1 MKKTFLNLFIF
12 IFLVSVAQANHP
24 GKIKHVVIIGLDGFG
39 SYAVEKA
46 DMPNLKKLMAEGSY
60 TLHKRTVLPS
70 SSAVNWASMFMGAG
84 PTMHGYTEWGSQT
97 PEIPFIQKNDGGLF
111 PSIFSQIKKEI
122 PHSKTAAI
130 YSWGGIGY
138 LIEKK
143 SLDIDI
149 PTEGDEELTLKKT
162 EDVLKNEKPTLTFIH
177 FDEPDGVGHNKGHDT
192 PEYYEELKNVDKRIG
207 KIIEAIKEAGI
218 ASQTLVTIVSD
229 HGGKDKGHGG
239 KSIEEVETPWIFW
252 GAGVAKGKEIKTPT
266 IVYDLAPT
274 LAHALEINAHS
285 IWRGKTIEEFFN

>member
-1 MKKTFLNLFIF
+1 MKKLLPIWLFL
-12 IFLVSVAQANHP
+12 FLISQNYAAAQNK
-24 GKIKHVVIIGLDGFG
+24 GKHVVIIGLDGFG
-39 SYAVEKA
+39 SYAIEKA
-46 DMPNLKKLMAEGSY
+46 DMPHLKKLMAEGSY

-97 PEIPFIQKNDGGLF
+97 PEIPSLQKNDGGLF
-111 PSIFSQIKKEI
+111 PSIFSQLKKEM
-122 PHSKTAAI
+122 PSSKTAAI

-149 PTEGDEELTLKKT
+149 PTDGDEELTVEKT
-162 EDVLKNEKPTLTFIH
+162 VEVLKNEKPTLTFIH

-192 PEYYEELKNVDKRIG
+192 PEYYEELKNVDRRIG

-218 ASQTLVTIVSD
+218 ASHTLVTIVSD

-252 GAGVAKGKEIKTPT
+252 GAGVAQGKEIKTPT

-274 LAHALEINAHS
+274 LAWALGIKGHPV
-285 IWRGKTIEEFFN
+285 WRGKIIEEFFN